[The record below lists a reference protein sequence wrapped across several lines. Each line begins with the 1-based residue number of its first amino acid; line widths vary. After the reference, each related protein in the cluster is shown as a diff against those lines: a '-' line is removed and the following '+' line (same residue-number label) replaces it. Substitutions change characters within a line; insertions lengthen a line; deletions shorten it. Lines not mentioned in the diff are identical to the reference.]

1 MTDIKLAIV
10 VHNKKLTSIWC
21 KDFICLLL
29 GLCENLK
36 LKLSSISIYFA
47 NKNEI
52 PVIFR
57 LLKCNIIVIDR
68 SNFSAKFSNDKYTY
82 VFEIDSNNKIS
93 LLDSNISSLKFSS
106 DFYCFRKINEKTIS
120 PTFNQGNLRFKTSY
134 YISGYCK
141 KRPDVSLLVGPAW
154 SWMKSEDLKLSGVNF
169 LPSILRNLPKKKLAK
184 YRCIYIGSSSLNKN
198 SLLALFILVTSRL
211 IARLRGENIKRDLFI
226 LFKFYG
232 IKGAIIWWLNNIL
245 IWIFKILKVGIDF
258 RLSSKYKISHSQ
270 ILMDLSG
277 SSYCLIPY
285 LKEGFPRVLGEAL
298 MCKTLPLVWS
308 RTTFGDGDIKR
319 SLESISI
326 LKIFKILSFSHTFNV
341 NFEEISEKIFLNPQD
356 LKNRIKKSELNSFLN
371 QYSILDT
378 ENRNSIFTIY

>member
-106 DFYCFRKINEKTIS
+106 DFYCFRKINEK
-120 PTFNQGNLRFKTSY
+120 NNLT
-134 YISGYCK
+134 
-141 KRPDVSLLVGPAW
+141 
-154 SWMKSEDLKLSGVNF
+154 
-169 LPSILRNLPKKKLAK
+169 
-184 YRCIYIGSSSLNKN
+184 
-198 SLLALFILVTSRL
+198 
-211 IARLRGENIKRDLFI
+211 NI
-226 LFKFYG
+226 
-232 IKGAIIWWLNNIL
+232 
-245 IWIFKILKVGIDF
+245 
-258 RLSSKYKISHSQ
+258 
-270 ILMDLSG
+270 
-277 SSYCLIPY
+277 
-285 LKEGFPRVLGEAL
+285 
-298 MCKTLPLVWS
+298 
-308 RTTFGDGDIKR
+308 
-319 SLESISI
+319 
-326 LKIFKILSFSHTFNV
+326 
-341 NFEEISEKIFLNPQD
+341 
-356 LKNRIKKSELNSFLN
+356 
-371 QYSILDT
+371 
-378 ENRNSIFTIY
+378 